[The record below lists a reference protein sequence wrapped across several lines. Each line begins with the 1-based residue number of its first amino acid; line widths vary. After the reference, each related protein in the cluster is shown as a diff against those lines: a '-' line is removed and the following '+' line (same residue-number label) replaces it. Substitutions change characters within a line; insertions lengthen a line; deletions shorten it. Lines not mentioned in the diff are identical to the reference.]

1 MNVCLELT
9 TSLVRMKLSSLNNYL
24 ELSFWLLE
32 HASILVMKGRMS
44 LVSFYPFNC
53 FDFDVAF
60 I

>member
-9 TSLVRMKLSSLNNYL
+9 TSLVQMKLSSLNNYL

-44 LVSFYPFNC
+44 LVRFTLSIGSKP
-53 FDFDVAF
+53 
-60 I
+60 